1 MPLLQGDSSMTSQGG
16 IYGGF
21 LTAAASKPWDVS
33 LVAQGVWT
41 PWDRQPSARP
51 ASIGGRDPLPARNPP
66 SIARRNPK
74 VQPFELSWGFA
85 DKPHHGE
92 NEDFST

>member
-1 MPLLQGDSSMTSQGG
+1 MPLLQGDSSMTSEGG

-33 LVAQGVWT
+33 LVARGVRT
-41 PWDRQPSARP
+41 PWETQPPARS
-51 ASIGGRDPLPARNPP
+51 ASIGGRDPLPAGDLP

>member
-33 LVAQGVWT
+33 LVARGVRT
-41 PWDRQPSARP
+41 PWETQPSARP
-51 ASIGGRDPLPARNPP
+51 ASIGGRDPLPAEDLP
-66 SIARRNPK
+66 SIAKRDSK
-74 VQPFELSWGFA
+74 VQPFELLEGFA
-85 DKPHHGE
+85 DKALP
-92 NEDFST
+92 